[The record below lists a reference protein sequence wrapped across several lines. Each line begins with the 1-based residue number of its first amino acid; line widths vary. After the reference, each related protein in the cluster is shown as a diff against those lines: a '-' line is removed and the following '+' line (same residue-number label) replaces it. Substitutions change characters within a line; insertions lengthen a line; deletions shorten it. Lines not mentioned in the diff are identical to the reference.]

1 MNCPCQP
8 NVPCSQGKGYV
19 LSEAEYRVCNGE
31 GVTPEERIAFIKD
44 LCTGKLMWDK
54 ENKLPSL
61 LQQGVNFVAA
71 LAQHVAGGLQSAD
84 NETYQK
90 RIAIC
95 KTCPKLRPD
104 NRCSGCGCYMNLK
117 ASWDEQKCPDGK
129 W

>member
-61 LQQGVNFVAA
+61 LQQGVNFVA
-71 LAQHVAGGLQSAD
+71 
-84 NETYQK
+84 
-90 RIAIC
+90 
-95 KTCPKLRPD
+95 PD